1 MQARQARSKQ
11 SAKASNARRQPGK
24 QRTRAT
30 SKAPHVP
37 FLSFPHPLFQIAP
50 TALDER
56 ERGPSPTIL
65 GIRIQEAQDTAMIIC
80 YIVFV
85 LAKNCWFLANL
96 YKHKLVGM
104 EIPKILPLYRKK
116 ITWSPYR
123 LNFFGHIT
131 RTL

>member
-1 MQARQARSKQ
+1 MQACQARSKQ
-11 SAKASNARRQPGK
+11 SAKASNARRQP
-24 QRTRAT
+24 REA
-30 SKAPHVP
+30 SHVP

-131 RTL
+131 HTL